1 MNNINLQKALQK
13 IDVSADWV
21 GLREVKETSTYRI
34 IRDGNPE
41 SNSINLDHGIMV
53 EVLVDGQFGYY
64 GTHKLDY
71 DSILNAAKKACD
83 VAKNASR
90 YSIHPY
96 TDSVR
101 PKAVGKYDSPYQIK
115 NYDLGQLTELLL
127 KSNKSLKSSDK
138 IVTATSMARIVDM
151 NMNYVCS
158 NGSD

>member
-83 VAKNASR
+83 VA
-90 YSIHPY
+90 
-96 TDSVR
+96 
-101 PKAVGKYDSPYQIK
+101 
-115 NYDLGQLTELLL
+115 
-127 KSNKSLKSSDK
+127 
-138 IVTATSMARIVDM
+138 
-151 NMNYVCS
+151 
-158 NGSD
+158 